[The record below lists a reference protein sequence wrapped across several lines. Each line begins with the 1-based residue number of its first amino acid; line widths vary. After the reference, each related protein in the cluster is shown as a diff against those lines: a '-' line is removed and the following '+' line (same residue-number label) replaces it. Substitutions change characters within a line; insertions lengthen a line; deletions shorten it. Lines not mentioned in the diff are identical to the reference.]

1 MTDPYKLLANAIIIQ
16 AVQDYKNAIKKK
28 GLETIK
34 EVESFIMSEW
44 FHILT
49 DYDPYSLLTKLK
61 EELNDF

>member
-28 GLETIK
+28 ALETIK

-44 FHILT
+44 FQ
-49 DYDPYSLLTKLK
+49 S
-61 EELNDF
+61 